1 MPDPDNPNGG
11 PDNSGTSVV
20 NADGSFVENWAN
32 NYPEDDRE
40 TLSRFKQFPDFV
52 KSHMSLRRQFNKD
65 PDSLVEIP
73 TETSSDEVRAEFH
86 RRRGVPEKVEAYK
99 YERSKEL
106 SDNIEI
112 DDEKVAAFA
121 QIAKKHNMTQAQFNG
136 IVNDYLALVD
146 KDIAN
151 FDLIQQDKRQKD
163 FEAADAALKKKF
175 GKAYDEK
182 VARAN
187 VLLRKYEGQDFV
199 AKHGL
204 ENSPEMTEFLDRIAE
219 DMSEDRIKGLTGV
232 TIPTPIQVKSKI
244 AELRAHPAY
253 MDEMHPQYKDI
264 QKQITELYKKMSA

>member
-1 MPDPDNPNGG
+1 MPDGNPNGG
-11 PDNSGTSVV
+11 PGNSGTSIV
-20 NADGSFVENWAN
+20 NADGNFVENWSEKYDEA
-32 NYPEDDRE
+32 DRP
-40 TLSRFKQFPDFV
+40 TLSRFTKFDDFV
-52 KSHMSLRRQFNKD
+52 KSHMTLRRQFNKD
-65 PDSLVEIP
+65 PDTLVEIP
-73 TETSSDEVRAEFH
+73 SETSSDEVKTEFH
-86 RRRGVPEKVEAYK
+86 RRRGVPDTVEGYK

-112 DDEKVAAFA
+112 DDGKVAAFA
-121 QIAKKHNMTQAQFNG
+121 QIAKKHNMTPAQFNG

-146 KDIAN
+146 KDISN
-151 FDLIQQDKRQKD
+151 FDLIQQDKKQKD

-204 ENSPEMTEFLDRIAE
+204 ENSSEMTEFLDRIAE

-232 TIPTPIQVKSKI
+232 TTPTPTQVTAKI
-244 AELRAHPAY
+244 AELRAHPAH
-253 MDEMHPQYKDI
+253 MDRNHPQHKEV
-264 QKQITELYKKMSA
+264 QSQLTELYKKKSA